1 MATSEG
7 TKLRE
12 MKWWQLYQSAVPHLA
27 GRGLLHEDEAHDV
40 SILDHCTSSKV
51 LAKFVPTEA
60 YERL

>member
-27 GRGLLHEDEAHDV
+27 GRGGGGDEAHDV

>member
-1 MATSEG
+1 MVAALPVSCSPSG
-7 TKLRE
+7 
-12 MKWWQLYQSAVPHLA
+12 
-27 GRGLLHEDEAHDV
+27 GGGGGNEAHDV

>member
-27 GRGLLHEDEAHDV
+27 GWGRGDEAHDV